1 MDGLPLGLV
10 KPIPSQLSLFLHP
23 LLAQQLFADYETSP
37 SDGTPEHAALESS
50 AGFSYRRVLGALIY
64 AYVVARPDIGYA
76 ITTLA
81 CFSDRPAKIHFDTSC
96 RVAHYLRM
104 TKSWGLHYWHPV
116 VLPALSVG
124 TFQPLARSRFAFV
137 PAALAPD
144 SPCWICGCCPRHR
157 SQDSLIHHWYRF
169 IVLRQPT
176 RLQLQDST
184 YCVDQLHRSRIPGR
198 YLCRQDCQVFAL
210 HPHRARLL

>member
-23 LLAQQLFADYETSP
+23 LLAQQLFADYKTSL
-37 SDGTPEHAALESS
+37 SDGTPEHTALESS

-64 AYVVARPDIGYA
+64 TYVVARPDIGYA

-81 CFSDRPAKIHFDTSC
+81 RFSDRPAKIPFDASC
-96 RVAHYLRM
+96 RVARYLRM
-104 TKSWGLHYWHPV
+104 TKSWGLHYWRPV

-124 TFQPLARSRFAFV
+124 TFQPLARSCFAFV

-144 SPCWICGCCPRHR
+144 SPCWICGCCPCHR
-157 SQDSLIHHWYRF
+157 SQDSLFCGNPLAYKSKI
-169 IVLRQPT
+169 QPT
-176 RLQLQDST
+176 VST
-184 YCVDQLHRSRIPGR
+184 SSTEAKF
-198 YLCRQDCQVFAL
+198 LCRQDCQVFAL
-210 HPHRARLL
+210 HPHRARLS